1 MPRGIPNTPNP
12 RIIPITAAALL
23 AALLLPAA
31 ASAAAKP
38 AAAPAKGKPAAP
50 VLSQANYPIERYTL
64 DNGLTVILHEDHT
77 VPVVC
82 FWQWYKVGSRNERQG
97 ITGLSH
103 FFEHMMF
110 NGSKN
115 VPPKEYDRQL
125 ESRGAYSNAFTSRDM
140 TAYYEEGGKESFE
153 TMLKLDSD
161 RMRELSLL
169 PDLLK
174 SEVEVVRE
182 ERRFRTDN
190 SVPGLLDEAL
200 YATAFEASPYG
211 WPVVGW
217 MKDLERITRDEMVDY
232 FRTYY
237 APNNC
242 ILLLVGDFDPKDAKS
257 KIAQYFAPIP
267 KQTPPAPPVNS
278 EPDQNGEKIAYV
290 RYPSETVSID
300 VGYKAPSVK
309 SDDIWTLDI
318 LSNILSGGESS
329 RLHQALVYD
338 QQIALSASASYRAG
352 LEPGLFEFYVEM
364 KPGRTADE
372 AQKALYA
379 EIQRLASDGPTERE
393 LQKARN
399 QAESGFIAALKT
411 NNGAGQALGFF
422 EHVHGDYKQFFSAI
436 DRYRAVTA
444 ADCRRVAQQ
453 VFDANR
459 RTVSILV
466 PLEVGKEAQ
475 P

>member
-1 MPRGIPNTPNP
+1 MS
-12 RIIPITAAALL
+12 RIVAAIALL
-23 AALLLPAA
+23 AALAGAA
-31 ASAAAKP
+31 QAAAKP
-38 AAAPAKGKPAAP
+38 KPAPAKTKPAAAP
-50 VLSQANYPIERYTL
+50 VLSQANYRIDRYTL

-77 VPVVC
+77 VPAVC

-115 VPPKEYDRQL
+115 VPPKEYDKRL
-125 ESRGAYSNAFTSRDM
+125 ESRGAYSNAFTTRDM
-140 TAYYEEGGKESFE
+140 TAYYEEGGKESLE
-153 TMLKLDSD
+153 TMLQLDSD

-169 PDLLK
+169 PDMMK
-174 SEVEVVRE
+174 SEIEVVRE

-200 YATAFEASPYG
+200 YSTAFEASPYH

-217 MKDLERITRDEMVDY
+217 MKDLERITRDEMVAY

-242 ILLLVGDFDPKDAKS
+242 ILLLIGDFDPKDAKA
-257 KIAQYFAPIP
+257 KIAQYFASIP

-278 EPDQNGEKIAYV
+278 EPDQNGEKLAYV

-309 SDDIWTLDI
+309 SNDIWTLDI

-338 QQIALSASASYRAG
+338 QQIALSASASFRAG

-364 KPGRTADE
+364 KPGHTAEE

-399 QAESGFIAALKT
+399 QSEASFIVALKT
-411 NNGAGQALGFF
+411 NNGAGQALGYF
-422 EHVHGDYKQFFSAI
+422 EHVHGDYKDFFTAI
-436 DRYRAVTA
+436 DHYRGVTA
-444 ADCRRVAQQ
+444 ADCKRVAQQ
-453 VFDANR
+453 VFDANH
-459 RTVSILV
+459 RTASILV
-466 PLEVGKEAQ
+466 PLEVGKESQ

>member
-1 MPRGIPNTPNP
+1 MLR
-12 RIIPITAAALL
+12 RIGVIVWVAALAAPSL
-23 AALLLPAA
+23 AVAA
-31 ASAAAKP
+31 GKVKSPP
-38 AAAPAKGKPAAP
+38 AAAPA
-50 VLSQANYPIERYTL
+50 LSPANYPVERYTL
-64 DNGLTVILHEDHT
+64 ENGLTVLLHEDHT

-125 ESRGAYSNAFTSRDM
+125 ESRGAYSNAFTTRDM

-169 PDLLK
+169 PDMLK

-182 ERRFRTDN
+182 ERRFRVDN

-200 YATAFEASPYG
+200 YSTAFAASPYH

-242 ILLLVGDFDPKDAKS
+242 VLLLVGDFEPANAKS
-257 KIAQYFAPIP
+257 KLAQYFASIP
-267 KQTPPAPPVNS
+267 RQTPPAAPVDS
-278 EPDQNGEKIAYV
+278 EPDQIGEKRVDV

-300 VGYKAPSVK
+300 VGYKAPSVA

-329 RLHQALVYD
+329 RLHQALVYE
-338 QQIALSASASYRAG
+338 QQIALSAGSSFRAG
-352 LEPGLFEFYVEM
+352 LEPGLFELYAEM
-364 KPGRTADE
+364 KPGHTAE
-372 AQKALYA
+372 EGEKSLYA
-379 EIQRLASDGPTERE
+379 EIQRLVSDGPSERE

-399 QAESGFIAALKT
+399 QAEAGFITALKT
-411 NNGAGQALGFF
+411 NNGAGQTLGYY
-422 EHVHGDYKQFFSAI
+422 EHIFGDYKRMFTAI

-453 VFDANR
+453 VFDAKH
-459 RTVSILV
+459 RTAAILV

>member
-1 MPRGIPNTPNP
+1 MPRPSPAF
-12 RIIPITAAALL
+12 AAALI
-23 AALLLPAA
+23 AALLSPAA
-31 ASAAAKP
+31 ASAAQSKP
-38 AAAPAKGKPAAP
+38 AAAAKAKPTS
-50 VLSQANYPIERYTL
+50 VLSQANYPVERYTL

-77 VPVVC
+77 VPAVC

-115 VPPKEYDRQL
+115 VPPKEYDKRL

-140 TAYYEEGGKESFE
+140 TAYYEEGGKESLE
-153 TMLKLDSD
+153 TMLQLDSD

-169 PDLLK
+169 PDMLK
-174 SEVEVVRE
+174 SEIEVVRE
-182 ERRFRTDN
+182 ERRFRVDN

-200 YATAFEASPYG
+200 YSSAFEASPYH

-217 MKDLERITRDEMVDY
+217 MKDLERITRDEMVNY

-242 ILLLVGDFDPKDAKS
+242 ILLLVGDFEPKDAKL
-257 KIAQYFAPIP
+257 KIAQHFGSIP
-267 KQTPPAPPVNS
+267 QQTPPAAPVNS
-278 EPDQNGEKIAYV
+278 EPDQNGEKLAYV

-318 LSNILSGGESS
+318 LSDILSGGESS

-338 QQIALSASASYRAG
+338 QQIALSAGASYRAG

-364 KPGRTADE
+364 KPGHTAEE

-379 EIQRLASDGPTERE
+379 EIQRLATDGPTERE

-399 QAESGFIAALKT
+399 QAEASFVEALKT
-411 NNGAGQALGFF
+411 NNGAGQALGYF
-422 EHVHGDYKQFFSAI
+422 EHVHGDYKQFFTAI
-436 DRYRAVTA
+436 DHYRTVTA
-444 ADCRRVAQQ
+444 ADCKRVAQQ

-459 RTVSILV
+459 RTAAILV
-466 PLEVGKEAQ
+466 PLPVGKEEAQ

>member
-1 MPRGIPNTPNP
+1 MSRP
-12 RIIPITAAALL
+12 TALALAVLL
-23 AALLLPAA
+23 AVPVAQAATRPAA
-31 ASAAAKP
+31 RASAP
-38 AAAPAKGKPAAP
+38 A
-50 VLSQANYPIERYTL
+50 LSPANYPVERYTL

-82 FWQWYKVGSRNERQG
+82 FWQWYKVGSRNEHQG

-115 VPPKEYDRQL
+115 CPPKEYDRQL
-125 ESRGAYSNAFTSRDM
+125 ESRGAYSNAFTSHDM
-140 TAYYEEGGKESFE
+140 TAYYEEGGKESLE
-153 TMLKLDSD
+153 KMLELDSD

-200 YATAFEASPYG
+200 YSTAFVASPYG

-242 ILLLVGDFDPKDAKS
+242 ALLLVGDFDPADAKS
-257 KIAQYFAPIP
+257 KIAHYFGAIP
-267 KQTPPAPPVNS
+267 RQKSPAPPVNA
-278 EPDQNGEKIAYV
+278 EPDQNGEKRVDV
-290 RYPSETVSID
+290 RYPSETVSFD
-300 VGYKAPSVK
+300 VGYKAPGVA
-309 SDDIWTLDI
+309 SDDIWVLDI
-318 LSNILSGGESS
+318 LSNVLAGGESS

-338 QQIALSASASYRAG
+338 QQIALSANASYRAG
-352 LEPGLFEFYVEM
+352 LEPGLFELYVEM
-364 KPGRTADE
+364 KPGKSAADGE
-372 AQKALYA
+372 KSLYA
-379 EIQRLASDGPTERE
+379 ELERLSTDGPTERE

-399 QAESGFIAALKT
+399 QAEAGFISALKT
-411 NNGAGQALGFF
+411 NNGAGQALGFY
-422 EHVHGDYKQFFSAI
+422 EHVHGDYKKLFTAI
-436 DRYRAVTA
+436 ERYRAVSA
-444 ADCRRVAQQ
+444 ADCRRVAKQM
-453 VFDANR
+453 FDPAR
-459 RTVSILV
+459 RTVATLV

>member
-1 MPRGIPNTPNP
+1 MPRPSPAF
-12 RIIPITAAALL
+12 AAALI
-23 AALLLPAA
+23 AALLSPAA
-31 ASAAAKP
+31 ASAAQSKP
-38 AAAPAKGKPAAP
+38 AAAAKAKPTA
-50 VLSQANYPIERYTL
+50 VLSQANYPVERYTL

-77 VPVVC
+77 VPAVC

-115 VPPKEYDRQL
+115 VPPKEYDKRL

-140 TAYYEEGGKESFE
+140 TAYYEEGGKESLE
-153 TMLKLDSD
+153 TMLQLDSD

-169 PDLLK
+169 PDMLK
-174 SEVEVVRE
+174 SEIEVVRE
-182 ERRFRTDN
+182 ERRFRVDN

-200 YATAFEASPYG
+200 YSSAFEASPYH

-217 MKDLERITRDEMVDY
+217 MKDLERITRDEMVNY

-242 ILLLVGDFDPKDAKS
+242 ILLLVGDFEPKDAKL
-257 KIAQYFAPIP
+257 KIAQHFGSIP
-267 KQTPPAPPVNS
+267 KQTPPAAPVNS
-278 EPDQNGEKIAYV
+278 EPDQNGEKLAYV

-318 LSNILSGGESS
+318 LSDILSGGESS

-338 QQIALSASASYRAG
+338 QQIALSAGASYRAG

-364 KPGRTADE
+364 KPGHTAEE

-379 EIQRLASDGPTERE
+379 EIQRLATDGPTERE

-399 QAESGFIAALKT
+399 QAEASFVEALKT
-411 NNGAGQALGFF
+411 NNGAGQALGYF
-422 EHVHGDYKQFFSAI
+422 EHVHGDYKQFFTAI
-436 DRYRAVTA
+436 DHYRTVTA
-444 ADCRRVAQQ
+444 ADCKRVAQQ

-459 RTVSILV
+459 RTAAILV
-466 PLEVGKEAQ
+466 PLPVGKEEAQ

>member
-1 MPRGIPNTPNP
+1 
-12 RIIPITAAALL
+12 
-23 AALLLPAA
+23 
-31 ASAAAKP
+31 
-38 AAAPAKGKPAAP
+38 
-50 VLSQANYPIERYTL
+50 
-64 DNGLTVILHEDHT
+64 
-77 VPVVC
+77 
-82 FWQWYKVGSRNERQG
+82 
-97 ITGLSH
+97 
-103 FFEHMMF
+103 MF

-115 VPPKEYDRQL
+115 VPPKEYDKRL
-125 ESRGAYSNAFTSRDM
+125 ESRGAYSNAFTTRDM

-153 TMLKLDSD
+153 TMLQLDSD

-169 PDLLK
+169 PDKLK
-174 SEVEVVRE
+174 SEIEVVRE

-200 YATAFEASPYG
+200 YAGAFEASPYH

-217 MKDLERITRDEMVDY
+217 MKDLERITRDEMADY

-242 ILLLVGDFDPKDAKS
+242 VLLLIGDFDPKDAKV
-257 KIAQYFAPIP
+257 KISQYFASIP
-267 KQTPPAPPVNS
+267 RQAPPAPPINS
-278 EPDQNGEKIAYV
+278 EPEQNGERRVYV

-318 LSNILSGGESS
+318 LSGILSGGESS

-364 KPGRTADE
+364 KPGHTADE
-372 AQKALYA
+372 AEKALDA
-379 EIQRLASDGPTERE
+379 EVQRLATDGPTERE

-399 QAESGFIAALKT
+399 QAEASFIEALKT
-411 NNGAGQALGFF
+411 NNGAGQALGYF
-422 EHVHGDYKQFFSAI
+422 EHVHGDYKDFFTAI
-436 DRYRAVTA
+436 DHYRGVTA
-444 ADCRRVAQQ
+444 ADCKRVAQQ
-453 VFDANR
+453 VFDANH
-459 RTVSILV
+459 RTASILV
-466 PLEVGKEAQ
+466 PLEVGKESQ

>member
-1 MPRGIPNTPNP
+1 MPRPSPAF
-12 RIIPITAAALL
+12 AAALI
-23 AALLLPAA
+23 AALLSPAA
-31 ASAAAKP
+31 ASAAQSKP
-38 AAAPAKGKPAAP
+38 AAAAKAKPTS
-50 VLSQANYPIERYTL
+50 VLSQANYPVERYTL

-77 VPVVC
+77 VPAVC

-115 VPPKEYDRQL
+115 VPPKEYDKRL

-140 TAYYEEGGKESFE
+140 TAYYEEGGKESLE
-153 TMLKLDSD
+153 TMLQLDSD

-169 PDLLK
+169 PDMLK
-174 SEVEVVRE
+174 SEIEVVRE
-182 ERRFRTDN
+182 ERRFRVDN

-200 YATAFEASPYG
+200 YSSAFEASPYH

-217 MKDLERITRDEMVDY
+217 MKDLERITRDEMVNY

-242 ILLLVGDFDPKDAKS
+242 ILLLVGDFEPKDAKL
-257 KIAQYFAPIP
+257 KIAQHFGSIP
-267 KQTPPAPPVNS
+267 KQTPPAAPVNS
-278 EPDQNGEKIAYV
+278 EPDQNGEKLAYV

-318 LSNILSGGESS
+318 LSDILSGGESS

-338 QQIALSASASYRAG
+338 QQIALSAGASYRAG

-364 KPGRTADE
+364 KPGHTADE

-379 EIQRLASDGPTERE
+379 EIQRLATDGPTERE

-399 QAESGFIAALKT
+399 QAEASFVEALKT
-411 NNGAGQALGFF
+411 NNGAGQALGYF
-422 EHVHGDYKQFFSAI
+422 EHVHGDYKQFFTAI
-436 DRYRAVTA
+436 DHYRTVTA
-444 ADCRRVAQQ
+444 ADCKRVAQQ

-459 RTVSILV
+459 RTAAILV
-466 PLEVGKEAQ
+466 PLPVGKEEAQ

>member
-1 MPRGIPNTPNP
+1 MPRRLIPFGMV
-12 RIIPITAAALL
+12 LML
-23 AALLLPAA
+23 AAPVLAA
-31 ASAAAKP
+31 DKSAAGKP
-38 AAAPAKGKPAAP
+38 AAAPAPALSPATYP
-50 VLSQANYPIERYTL
+50 VERYTL

-82 FWQWYKVGSRNERQG
+82 FWQWYRVGSRNERQG

-125 ESRGAYSNAFTSRDM
+125 ETRGAYSNAFTSRDM
-140 TAYYEEGGKESFE
+140 TAYYEEGGKESLDK
-153 TMLKLDSD
+153 MLELDAD

-200 YATAFEASPYG
+200 YAAAFQASPYH

-242 ILLLVGDFDPKDAKS
+242 ILLLVGDFDAADAKT
-257 KIAQYFAPIP
+257 KIAHAFGSIP
-267 KQTPPAPPVNS
+267 RQTPPPAPVNA
-278 EPDQNGEKIAYV
+278 EQEQHGERRVAV
-290 RYPSETVSID
+290 RYPSETESFQ
-300 VGYKAPSVK
+300 VGYKAPSVA
-309 SDDIWTLDI
+309 SDDIWVLDV
-318 LSNILSGGESS
+318 LSNVLSGGESS

-338 QQIALSASASYRAG
+338 QQVALSASASFRAG

-364 KPGRTADE
+364 KPGKTAAE
-372 AQKALYA
+372 GEKALYA
-379 EIQRLASDGPTERE
+379 EIERLATDGPSERE

-399 QAESGFIAALKT
+399 QAESGFIGALKT
-411 NNGAGQALGFF
+411 NNGAGQTLGFF
-422 EHVHGDYKQFFSAI
+422 EHVHGDYRKMFSAI
-436 DRYRAVTA
+436 ERYRAVTA
-444 ADCRRVAQQ
+444 ADCRRVAKQ

-459 RTVSILV
+459 RTVSVLV

>member
-1 MPRGIPNTPNP
+1 MPRPSPAF
-12 RIIPITAAALL
+12 AAALI
-23 AALLLPAA
+23 AALLSPAA
-31 ASAAAKP
+31 ASAAQSKP
-38 AAAPAKGKPAAP
+38 AAAAKAKPTS
-50 VLSQANYPIERYTL
+50 VLSQANYPVERYTL

-77 VPVVC
+77 VPAVC

-115 VPPKEYDRQL
+115 VPPKEYDKRL

-140 TAYYEEGGKESFE
+140 TAYYEEGGKESLE
-153 TMLKLDSD
+153 TMLQLDSD

-169 PDLLK
+169 PDMLK
-174 SEVEVVRE
+174 SEIEVVRE
-182 ERRFRTDN
+182 ERRFRVDN

-200 YATAFEASPYG
+200 YSSAFEASPYH

-217 MKDLERITRDEMVDY
+217 MKDLERITRDEMVNY

-242 ILLLVGDFDPKDAKS
+242 ILLLVGDFEPKDAKL
-257 KIAQYFAPIP
+257 KIAQHFGSIP
-267 KQTPPAPPVNS
+267 KQTPPAAPVNS
-278 EPDQNGEKIAYV
+278 EPDQNGEKLAYV

-318 LSNILSGGESS
+318 LSDILSGGESS

-338 QQIALSASASYRAG
+338 QQIALSAGASYRAG

-364 KPGRTADE
+364 KPGHTAEE

-379 EIQRLASDGPTERE
+379 EIQRLATDGPTERE

-399 QAESGFIAALKT
+399 QAEASFVEALKT
-411 NNGAGQALGFF
+411 NNGAGQALGYF
-422 EHVHGDYKQFFSAI
+422 EHVHGDYKQFFTAI
-436 DRYRAVTA
+436 DHYRTVTA
-444 ADCRRVAQQ
+444 ADCKRVAQQ

-459 RTVSILV
+459 RTAAILV
-466 PLEVGKEAQ
+466 PLPVGKEEAQ

>member
-1 MPRGIPNTPNP
+1 MSRWSW
-12 RIIPITAAALL
+12 L
-23 AALLLPAA
+23 ALLLLATTPTFAA
-31 ASAAAKP
+31 GSRTGKAVAPPSA
-38 AAAPAKGKPAAP
+38 
-50 VLSQANYPIERYTL
+50 LSPTTYPIERYTL
-64 DNGLTVILHEDHT
+64 DNGLTVIMREDHT

-125 ESRGAYSNAFTSRDM
+125 ESRGAYSNAFTSHDM
-140 TAYYEEGGKESFE
+140 TAYYEEGGKDAFDK
-153 TMLKLDSD
+153 MLELDAD

-169 PDLLK
+169 PELLK

-200 YATAFEASPYG
+200 YTTAFQASPYG

-242 ILLLVGDFDPKDAKS
+242 ILVVVGDFQAAEAKAR
-257 KIAQYFAPIP
+257 IAHWFGSIP
-267 KQTPPAPPVNS
+267 KQTPPAAPVNS
-278 EPDQNGEKIAYV
+278 EPEQKGERRIEV
-290 RYPSETVSID
+290 RYPAETVSFN
-300 VGYKAPSVK
+300 VGYKAPGVASN
-309 SDDIWTLDI
+309 DHWALDV
-318 LSNILSGGESS
+318 LSQVLSGGESS

-338 QQIALSASASYRAG
+338 QQIALSASASYNAG
-352 LEPGLFEFYVEM
+352 LEPGLFELYVEL
-364 KPGRTADE
+364 KPGQKLADGE
-372 AQKALYA
+372 KSLYA
-379 EIQRLASDGPTERE
+379 EIDRLATDGPTERE

-399 QAESGFIAALKT
+399 QAESGFIGALKT
-411 NNGAGQALGFF
+411 NNGAGRTIGMF
-422 EHVHGDYKQFFSAI
+422 EHIYGDYRKLYSAI
-436 DRYRAVTA
+436 DGYRGVTA
-444 ADCRRVAQQ
+444 GDCRRVAKQ
-453 VFDANR
+453 VFDAQR
-459 RTVSILV
+459 RTVAFIT

>member
-1 MPRGIPNTPNP
+1 MS
-12 RIIPITAAALL
+12 RIVAAIALL
-23 AALLLPAA
+23 AALAGAA
-31 ASAAAKP
+31 QAAAKP
-38 AAAPAKGKPAAP
+38 KPAPAKTKPAAAP
-50 VLSQANYPIERYTL
+50 VLSQANYRIDRYTL

-77 VPVVC
+77 VPAVC

-115 VPPKEYDRQL
+115 VPPKEYDKRL
-125 ESRGAYSNAFTSRDM
+125 ESRGAYSNAFTTRDM
-140 TAYYEEGGKESFE
+140 TAYYEEGGKESLE
-153 TMLKLDSD
+153 TMLQLDSD

-169 PDLLK
+169 PDMMK
-174 SEVEVVRE
+174 SEIEVVRE

-200 YATAFEASPYG
+200 YSTAFEASPYH

-217 MKDLERITRDEMVDY
+217 MKDLERITRDEMVAY

-237 APNNC
+237 APNNF
-242 ILLLVGDFDPKDAKS
+242 ILLLIGDFDPKDAKA
-257 KIAQYFAPIP
+257 KIAQYFASIP

-278 EPDQNGEKIAYV
+278 EPDQNGEKLAYV

-309 SDDIWTLDI
+309 SNDIWTLDI

-338 QQIALSASASYRAG
+338 QQIALSASASFRAG

-364 KPGRTADE
+364 KPGHTAEE

-399 QAESGFIAALKT
+399 QSEASFIEALKT
-411 NNGAGQALGFF
+411 NNGAGQALGYF
-422 EHVHGDYKQFFSAI
+422 EHVHGDYKDFFTAI
-436 DRYRAVTA
+436 DHYRGVTA
-444 ADCRRVAQQ
+444 ADCKRVAQQ
-453 VFDANR
+453 VFDANH
-459 RTVSILV
+459 RTASILV
-466 PLEVGKEAQ
+466 PLEVGKESQ

>member
-1 MPRGIPNTPNP
+1 MSHRPHAA
-12 RIIPITAAALL
+12 AAALL
-23 AALLLPAA
+23 LLLPLSAHAA
-31 ASAAAKP
+31 GKAAGAK
-38 AAAPAKGKPAAP
+38 AAPPPALSPATYP
-50 VLSQANYPIERYTL
+50 VERYTL

-125 ESRGAYSNAFTSRDM
+125 ESRGAYSNAFTSYDM

-153 TMLKLDSD
+153 KMLELDSD
-161 RMRELSLL
+161 RMRELLFL
-169 PDLLK
+169 PELLK

-190 SVPGLLDEAL
+190 SVPGLLNEAL
-200 YATAFEASPYG
+200 YATAFMASPYS

-242 ILLLVGDFDPKDAKS
+242 VLLLVGDFEPADAKA
-257 KIAQYFAPIP
+257 KIAKYFGSIP
-267 KQTPPAPPVNS
+267 RQAPPAAPVNA
-278 EPDQNGEKIAYV
+278 EPDQNGERRIEV
-290 RYPSETVSID
+290 RYPSETVSFQ
-300 VGYKAPSVK
+300 VGYKAPSVH
-309 SDDIWTLDI
+309 SDDIWALDI
-318 LSNILSGGESS
+318 VANVLSNGESS

-338 QQIALSASASYRAG
+338 QQIALSAGASFQAG
-352 LEPGLFEFYVEM
+352 LEPGLFECYVEM
-364 KPGRTADE
+364 KPGRSAAE
-372 AQKALYA
+372 GEKALFA
-379 EIQRLASDGPTERE
+379 ELDRLASDGPTERE
-393 LQKARN
+393 LQKSRN
-399 QAESGFIAALKT
+399 QAEAAFISALKT
-411 NNGAGQALGFF
+411 NNGAGRTLGFY
-422 EHVHGDYKQFFSAI
+422 EHVHGDYRKMFSAI
-436 DRYRAVTA
+436 ERYRAVTA
-444 ADCRRVAQQ
+444 EDCKRVAKQ
-453 VFDANR
+453 VFDASR
-459 RTVSILV
+459 RTTAVVV
-466 PLEVGKEAQ
+466 PLAVGEGAQ

>member
-1 MPRGIPNTPNP
+1 MS
-12 RIIPITAAALL
+12 RIVAAIALL
-23 AALLLPAA
+23 AALAVAA
-31 ASAAAKP
+31 QAAAKP
-38 AAAPAKGKPAAP
+38 KPAPAKTKPAAAP
-50 VLSQANYPIERYTL
+50 VLSQANYRIDRYTL

-77 VPVVC
+77 VPAVC

-115 VPPKEYDRQL
+115 VPPKEYDKRL
-125 ESRGAYSNAFTSRDM
+125 ESRGAYSNAFTTRDM
-140 TAYYEEGGKESFE
+140 TAYYEEGGKESLE
-153 TMLKLDSD
+153 TMLQLDSD

-169 PDLLK
+169 PDMMK
-174 SEVEVVRE
+174 SEIEVVRE

-200 YATAFEASPYG
+200 YSTAFEASPYH

-217 MKDLERITRDEMVDY
+217 MKDLERITRDEMVAY

-242 ILLLVGDFDPKDAKS
+242 ILLLIGDFDPKDAKA
-257 KIAQYFAPIP
+257 KIAQYFASIP

-278 EPDQNGEKIAYV
+278 EPDQNGEKLAYV

-309 SDDIWTLDI
+309 SNDIWTLDI

-338 QQIALSASASYRAG
+338 QQIALSASASFRAG

-364 KPGRTADE
+364 KPGHTAEE

-399 QAESGFIAALKT
+399 QSEASFIEALKT
-411 NNGAGQALGFF
+411 NNGAGQALGYF
-422 EHVHGDYKQFFSAI
+422 EHVHGDYKDFFTAF
-436 DRYRAVTA
+436 DHYRGVTA
-444 ADCRRVAQQ
+444 ADCKRVAQQ
-453 VFDANR
+453 VFDANH
-459 RTVSILV
+459 RTASILV
-466 PLEVGKEAQ
+466 PLEVGKESQ

>member
-1 MPRGIPNTPNP
+1 MPRPIP
-12 RIIPITAAALL
+12 AL
-23 AALLLPAA
+23 AAVLLVAMLPAVVL
-31 ASAAAKP
+31 AAAKP
-38 AAAPAKGKPAAP
+38 KPASSAKASAP

-125 ESRGAYSNAFTSRDM
+125 ESRGAYSNAFTSFDM

-200 YATAFEASPYG
+200 YSTSFVASPYH

-242 ILLLVGDFDPKDAKS
+242 VLLLVGDFAPADAKA
-257 KIAQYFAPIP
+257 KIAQYFAGIP
-267 KQTPPAPPVNS
+267 RQTPPAAPVNS
-278 EPDQNGEKIAYV
+278 EPDQNGEKRVFV

-300 VGYKAPSVK
+300 IGYKAPSVK

-338 QQIALSASASYRAG
+338 QQIALSANSSFRAG

-364 KPGRTADE
+364 KPGHTADE
-372 AQKALYA
+372 GEKALYA
-379 EIQRLASDGPTERE
+379 EIQRLATDGPTERE

-399 QAESGFIAALKT
+399 QSESGFISALKT

-422 EHVHGDYKQFFSAI
+422 EHVHGDYKQFFNAI

-459 RTVSILV
+459 RTAAILV

>member
-1 MPRGIPNTPNP
+1 MSRWSWL
-12 RIIPITAAALL
+12 ALLLL
-23 AALLLPAA
+23 AATPTF
-31 ASAAAKP
+31 AAKAGAGKP
-38 AAAPAKGKPAAP
+38 PAPALSPATYP
-50 VLSQANYPIERYTL
+50 VERYTL

-140 TAYYEEGGKESFE
+140 TAYYEEGGKDALDK
-153 TMLKLDSD
+153 MLELDAD
-161 RMRELSLL
+161 RMRELLML
-169 PDLLK
+169 PELLK

-200 YATAFEASPYG
+200 YSTAFQASPYG

-217 MKDLERITRDEMVDY
+217 MKDLERITRDEMLEY

-242 ILLLVGDFDPKDAKS
+242 ILVLVGDFQPAEAKAR
-257 KIAQYFAPIP
+257 IAHYFGSIP
-267 KQTPPAPPVNS
+267 RQAPPAPPVNS
-278 EPDQNGEKIAYV
+278 EPEQKGERRIEV
-290 RYPSETVSID
+290 RYPAETVAFN
-300 VGYKAPSVK
+300 VGYKAPGIASN
-309 SDDIWTLDI
+309 DHWALDV
-318 LSNILSGGESS
+318 LSQVLSGGESS

-338 QQIALSASASYRAG
+338 QQIALSASASYNAG

-364 KPGRTADE
+364 KPGKSLADGE
-372 AQKALYA
+372 KALYA
-379 EIQRLASDGPTERE
+379 ELERLSTEGPTERE

-399 QAESGFIAALKT
+399 QAESGFIGLLKT
-411 NNGAGQALGFF
+411 NNGAGRTLGYF
-422 EHVHGDYKQFFSAI
+422 EHISGDYQKMFTAI
-436 DRYRAVTA
+436 DGYRSVTA
-444 ADCRRVAQQ
+444 DDCRRVAKQ
-453 VFDANR
+453 VFDAQR
-459 RTVSILV
+459 RTVSFLT

>member
-1 MPRGIPNTPNP
+1 MSRLS
-12 RIIPITAAALL
+12 ALAL
-23 AALLLPAA
+23 AMLLA
-31 ASAAAKP
+31 ASAASAAPRPASKAGP
-38 AAAPAKGKPAAP
+38 AA
-50 VLSQANYPIERYTL
+50 VLSQANYPVERYTL

-125 ESRGAYSNAFTSRDM
+125 ESRGAYSNAFTSHDM
-140 TAYYEEGGKESFE
+140 TAYYEEGGKESLDKMFE
-153 TMLKLDSD
+153 LDSD
-161 RMRELSLL
+161 RMRELSLI

-190 SVPGLLDEAL
+190 SVPGMLDEAL
-200 YATAFEASPYG
+200 YSTAFVASPYS

-242 ILLLVGDFDPKDAKS
+242 VLLLVGDIEPADAKT
-257 KIAQYFAPIP
+257 KIAHWFGSIP
-267 KQTPPAPPVNS
+267 KQTPPAPPVNA
-278 EPDQNGEKIAYV
+278 EPDQNGEKRVDV
-290 RYPSETVSID
+290 RYPSETVSFD
-300 VGYKAPSVK
+300 VGYKAPSV
-309 SDDIWTLDI
+309 SNQDIWVLDI
-318 LSNILSGGESS
+318 LSNILAGGESS

-338 QQIALSASASYRAG
+338 QQIALSANASYRAG
-352 LEPGLFEFYVEM
+352 LEPGLFELYVEM
-364 KPGRTADE
+364 KPGKTAAE
-372 AQKALYA
+372 GEKALYA
-379 EIQRLASDGPTERE
+379 ELDRLATEGPTERE

-399 QAESGFIAALKT
+399 QSEAGFISALKT

-422 EHVHGDYKQFFSAI
+422 EHVHGDYKKFFTAI
-436 DRYRAVTA
+436 DKYRAVTA
-444 ADCRRVAQQ
+444 ADCRRVAKQ

-459 RTVSILV
+459 RTVATIV
-466 PLEVGKEAQ
+466 PLPVGQEAQ

>member
-1 MPRGIPNTPNP
+1 MSRLIAAIATVSWL
-12 RIIPITAAALL
+12 AAA
-23 AALLLPAA
+23 ATEPA
-31 ASAAAKP
+31 AAAKP
-38 AAAPAKGKPAAP
+38 AAPASPKPATPA
-50 VLSQANYPIERYTL
+50 LSQANYPVERYTL

-82 FWQWYKVGSRNERQG
+82 FWQWYKVGSRNEHTG

-115 VPPKEYDRQL
+115 VPPKEYDKRL
-125 ESRGAYSNAFTSRDM
+125 ESRGAYSNAFTTRDM
-140 TAYYEEGGKESFE
+140 TAYYEEGGRESFE
-153 TMLKLDSD
+153 TMLQLDSD

-169 PDLLK
+169 PDMMK
-174 SEVEVVRE
+174 SEIEVVRE

-200 YATAFEASPYG
+200 YASAFVASTYH

-242 ILLLVGDFDPKDAKS
+242 VLLLIGDFDPKDAKG
-257 KIAQYFAPIP
+257 KIEQYFGSIP
-267 KQTPPAPPVNS
+267 RQAPPAEPINS
-278 EPDQNGEKIAYV
+278 EPEQNGERRVYV
-290 RYPSETVSID
+290 RYPSETVAID

-318 LSNILSGGESS
+318 LSSILSGGESS

-338 QQIALSASASYRAG
+338 QQIALSASASYRPG

-364 KPGRTADE
+364 KPGHTSDE
-372 AQKALYA
+372 AEKALYA
-379 EIQRLASDGPTERE
+379 EIQRLATDGPTERE

-399 QAESGFIAALKT
+399 QAEASFIETLKT
-411 NNGAGQALGFF
+411 NNGAGQALGYF
-422 EHVHGDYKQFFSAI
+422 EHVHGDYKQFFTAI
-436 DRYRAVTA
+436 DHYRTVTA
-444 ADCRRVAQQ
+444 ADCKRVAQQ
-453 VFDANR
+453 VFDPSR
-459 RTVSILV
+459 RSVAILV
-466 PLEVGKEAQ
+466 PLPVGKEAQ
-475 P
+475 R